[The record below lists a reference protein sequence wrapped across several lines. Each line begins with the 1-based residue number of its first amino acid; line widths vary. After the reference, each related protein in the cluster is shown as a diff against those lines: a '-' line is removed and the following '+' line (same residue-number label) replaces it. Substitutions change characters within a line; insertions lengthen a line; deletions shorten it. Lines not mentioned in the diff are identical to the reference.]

1 MSLNENLER
10 YYQLQK
16 EVDEREEEMKSLKEE
31 IIKAMNEEGITS
43 QNTGLVEGKLIN
55 KTTFKY
61 DDEVAILSYL
71 RSHRLNDFISTKVN
85 TTAMNK
91 ELKAKG
97 VLSQELKP
105 YYSLTESISL
115 SVRQSK

>member
-16 EVDEREEEMKSLKEE
+16 EVGEKEEEMKSLKEE
-31 IIKAMNEEGITS
+31 IVAEMQKEGLKS
-43 QNTGLVEGKLIN
+43 QDTGLVEGKIID
-55 KTTFKY
+55 KVSFKY
-61 DDEVAILSYL
+61 NDEVAIINYL

-97 VLSQELKP
+97 VLFEELKP
-105 YYSLTESISL
+105 YYSENSSITL
-115 SVRQSK
+115 SVKLSK